1 LKLKSPEKLDFF
13 FLKHKPKVVEK
24 AIVGYFYIQKKANNM
39 STKAPSGVKRFS
51 ETSVEKK
58 VYNLVESL
66 KEFMPI
72 NNDRNRL
79 GYGLVKYLS
88 GDGDAPEIL
97 VKSAKI
103 NISGIEYSELAK
115 KLSEGL
121 KTIK

>member
-1 LKLKSPEKLDFF
+1 
-13 FLKHKPKVVEK
+13 
-24 AIVGYFYIQKKANNM
+24 M